1 MNRSKLRNTLT
12 FLSYIR
18 EFIPKRQKKK
28 KKKKIN
34 KTKLK
39 WFIYNKSKV
48 ISTSYKLFDRNLS

>member
-18 EFIPKRQKKK
+18 EFIPKRQKK

>member
-28 KKKKIN
+28 KKKKFKKKKKN
-34 KTKLK
+34 G
-39 WFIYNKSKV
+39 F
-48 ISTSYKLFDRNLS
+48 F

>member
-28 KKKKIN
+28 KKKN
-34 KTKLK
+34 KKKKKKMVYLQ
-39 WFIYNKSKV
+39 
-48 ISTSYKLFDRNLS
+48 

>member
-28 KKKKIN
+28 KKKKL
-34 KTKLK
+34 TKK
-39 WFIYNKSKV
+39 N
-48 ISTSYKLFDRNLS
+48 